1 MDNKHQYPPG
11 NFGLPVIG
19 ETLNFLFDHNFANKK
34 AKKYGAVFKTS
45 ILGKKTIFMGGIE
58 ANKFI
63 LQSHFDYFSWE
74 KGWPQNFKELLGR
87 SLFLQDGEEH
97 KRNRKLLMPTFHSSA
112 LHHYFETMKII
123 IQSYLEK
130 WEKDKNF
137 TWFDELKQMTFE
149 IASVLLLGGER
160 GENNRYLSQLFSEL
174 SAGLFTFPIN
184 LPGTSYHKALKSRDL
199 LLSHIEKEIIKRQ
212 EKPSNDA
219 LSLLIQTKDE
229 EGNSLKIEEI
239 KAQAILML
247 FAGHETTTSMLTS
260 FCLALSQHPEIFN
273 KAKEEQKK
281 LVKDGKITMDK
292 LKLMPYLGQVLKE
305 VERLYPPVGGGFRGV
320 VKPFVFNGYY
330 VPQDWQVLYRIEA
343 THQDENIY
351 FEPGKFDPER
361 FNSERQEDKKAEFSL
376 ITFGGG
382 PRFCLGYAFAQME
395 MKLFASL
402 LLENYTWELESNQDL
417 SLLNIPSL
425 HPKSG
430 LKVTNFCVDSMN

>member
-19 ETLNFLFDHNFANKK
+19 ETLNFLFDPNFANKK

-174 SAGLFTFPIN
+174 SAGLFTLPIN

-199 LLSHIEKEIIKRQ
+199 LLSHIEKEVIKRQ

-229 EGNSLKIEEI
+229 EGNSLKIEGI

-273 KAKEEQKK
+273 KVKEEQKK
-281 LVKDGKITMDK
+281 LVKDGKITIDK

-351 FEPGKFDPER
+351 FEPDKFDPER

-430 LKVTNFCVDSMN
+430 LKVINFSLYSIN